1 MTKRINPETVEAAIV
16 LHERLVGKQR
26 HTDSISLPTYTWTN
40 IQNLQRQIDTARQR
54 GWHGAAKRL
63 REDLA
68 FAVSDFRRQLDDMH
82 RRLEDANRTPCQNV
96 SAADVYR
103 DLVALKNEFEEVD
116 IDLEEKELSVT
127 TDSITLDGIFLGP
140 FQIRLEWQHIGQSSQ
155 PYRVVALDPHP
166 AAKSDEITHPH
177 VQDERLCEGDGRAA
191 IAAALAEGR
200 LFDFFLLVS
209 QLLHNYGR
217 GSAYVELDHWSGE
230 PCSDCGSYVDQDDR
244 YYCHRCDAVL
254 CDGCSH
260 SCQGCDE
267 SFCSGCLS
275 TCSICGY
282 EFCSACLESC
292 RDCRKRVCD
301 DCREEGH
308 CRRCHQKQQEENEHD
323 ATEDDLQRETVATS
337 V

>member
-1 MTKRINPETVEAAIV
+1 MTKRINQETVEAAIV
-16 LHERLVGKQR
+16 LHELLVGKQR

-40 IQNLQRQIDTARQR
+40 IQTLQRQIDTAWQR

-63 REDLA
+63 REDMVL
-68 FAVSDFRRQLDDMH
+68 AVSDCRRQLDDMY
-82 RRLEDANRTPCQNV
+82 RRLEDAGRTPCHKLT
-96 SAADVYR
+96 AADVYH

-116 IDLEEKELSVT
+116 IDLEKKELSVT
-127 TDSITLDGIFLGP
+127 TDSIVLDEVFLGP

-166 AAKSDEITHPH
+166 ATKSNEITHPH

-217 GSAYVELDHWSGE
+217 GSAYVELDHWDGE
-230 PCSDCGSYVDQDDR
+230 PCSDCGSYVDEDDR
-244 YYCHRCDAVL
+244 YYCHRCDTVL

-260 SCQGCDE
+260 TCQGCDE

-275 TCSICGY
+275 TCSVCCD

-292 RDCRKRVCD
+292 QDCRKRVCD
-301 DCREEGH
+301 ECCEEGH
-308 CRRCHQKQQEENEHD
+308 CRHCHQKQQEENEHD
-323 ATEDDLQRETVATS
+323 ATEDDLQQEPVATS

>member
-1 MTKRINPETVEAAIV
+1 MTRANQETVDAAIL
-16 LHERLVGKQR
+16 LHERLIGKLR
-26 HTDSISLPTYTWTN
+26 NTDSIDLPFYAWN
-40 IQNLQRQIDTARQR
+40 SIQDLKRQIDTARRR

-68 FAVSDFRRQLDDMH
+68 YAVSDCRRQLDDLYH
-82 RRLEDANRTPCQNV
+82 KLADANGTPCQHV
-96 SAADVYR
+96 SATDVYG

-140 FQIRLEWQHIGQSSQ
+140 FQIRLQWQHIGQSAQ

-191 IAAALAEGR
+191 IAAALQEGR
-200 LFDFFLLVS
+200 LYDFFLLVS
-209 QLLHNYGR
+209 QVLHTYGC
-217 GSAYVELDHWSGE
+217 GSAYVELDRWDGE
-230 PCSDCGSYVDQDDR
+230 PCSDCGSYVDQEGR
-244 YYCHRCDAVL
+244 YYCHHCDEVL

-275 TCSICGY
+275 TCSICGC

-292 RDCRKRVCD
+292 RDCHKRVCD
-301 DCREEGH
+301 DCREDGH
-308 CRRCHQKQQEENEHD
+308 CRRCHDKQHKEHEHD
-323 ATEDDLQRETVATS
+323 PTKTLERHPVAAA
-337 V
+337 

>member
-1 MTKRINPETVEAAIV
+1 MTKRVNQETVEAAIV

-26 HTDSISLPTYTWTN
+26 CADSISLPTYTLTN
-40 IQNLQRQIDTARQR
+40 IHKLQRQIDTARRR

-63 REDLA
+63 RQDLA
-68 FAVSDFRRQLDDMH
+68 FSVSDCRRQLDDMH

-96 SAADVYR
+96 SAGDVYR
-103 DLVALKNEFEEVD
+103 DLAALKNEFTDVD
-116 IDLEEKELSVT
+116 IDMAEKELSVT
-127 TDSITLDGIFLGP
+127 TDSITLDEVFLGP
-140 FQIRLEWQHIGQSSQ
+140 FQIRLQWRRIGQASQ

-166 AAKSDEITHPH
+166 AVRNEEITHPH

-217 GSAYVELDHWSGE
+217 GSAYVELDHWDGE
-230 PCSDCGSYVDQDDR
+230 PCADCGSYVDQDDR
-244 YYCHRCDAVL
+244 YFCHHCDNVL
-254 CDGCSH
+254 CDGCSQ

-301 DCREEGH
+301 NCQEEGQ
-308 CRRCHQKQQEENEHD
+308 CSRCHQKQQEENEHD
-323 ATEDDLQRETVATS
+323 ATEEYLQRETVATS